1 MPLLS
6 AVGGHAAV
14 RLLCPARQPRVAT
27 AAARGHAAEKIPL
40 LSAIVPAVTNHA
52 ALALALRLGIA
63 QTAAPEMS
71 AACSIV
77 NVSGCAARL
86 RRDDSNAAWNTK
98 RKGVGVAAG
107 VATHQGLP
115 MFALTQLRVRSSTI
129 GSTE

>member
-1 MPLLS
+1 M
-6 AVGGHAAV
+6 
-14 RLLCPARQPRVAT
+14 VAT
-27 AAARGHAAEKIPL
+27 AVARGHAAEKIPG
-40 LSAIVPAVTNHA
+40 LSAIVLVVMNHAVTR
-52 ALALALRLGIA
+52 LVLRLAIA
-63 QTAAPEMS
+63 ETAVHKTS

-86 RRDDSNAAWNTK
+86 WLDDGNAAWNTN
-98 RKGVGVAAG
+98 RQGVGVAAG